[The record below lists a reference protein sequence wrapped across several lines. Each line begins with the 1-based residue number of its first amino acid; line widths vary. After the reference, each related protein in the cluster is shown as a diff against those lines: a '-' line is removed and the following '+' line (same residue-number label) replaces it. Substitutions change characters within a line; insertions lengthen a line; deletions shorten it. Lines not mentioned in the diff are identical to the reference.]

1 MDRALEP
8 MGEASVSH
16 RYLLVLRFALMNLV
30 AVSLTAAAYL
40 QGWLNGLFAKYTL
53 SLSALIFAVFLYG
66 LALCGLKI
74 WETSV
79 ALNQV
84 NSGAP
89 DPGSKAARYLAS
101 IQSSDGESRS
111 IRIGM
116 LRLQLSHGIGIVRQ
130 IANSLV
136 FLGLIGTVI
145 GFIIAL
151 SGVDPAAATEVNSV
165 APMVSTLI
173 TGMSVALYTTLLG
186 AVLNVWLSLNHR
198 LLATGT
204 VNLIAALVE
213 LGETRGTA

>member
-1 MDRALEP
+1 M
-8 MGEASVSH
+8 SH

-30 AVSLTAAAYL
+30 AMSLVAAAYL
-40 QGWLNGLFAKYTL
+40 QGWLNGLLAKYTM
-53 SLSALIFAVFLYG
+53 SLSAVIFGVFLYG
-66 LALCGLKI
+66 LVLCGLKI
-74 WETSV
+74 WQTSV

-84 NSGAP
+84 KSGTP

-101 IQSSDGESRS
+101 IQSGDGDSRS

-116 LRLQLSHGIGIVRQ
+116 LRLKLSHGIGIVRQ

-151 SGVDPAAATEVNSV
+151 SGVDPAAATEVSSV

-213 LGETRGTA
+213 LGEPRGSA

>member
-1 MDRALEP
+1 M
-8 MGEASVSH
+8 SH

-30 AVSLTAAAYL
+30 AVSLATAAYL
-40 QGWLNGLFAKYTL
+40 QGWLNGLFAKYTF
-53 SLSALIFAVFLYG
+53 SLSALIVAVFLYG
-66 LALCGLKI
+66 LAVCGLKI

-84 NSGAP
+84 KSGSP
-89 DPGSKAARYLAS
+89 DPGSRAARYLAS
-101 IQSSDGESRS
+101 IQSGDGESRS

-116 LRLQLSHGIGIVRQ
+116 LRLKLSHGIGIVRQ

-213 LGETRGTA
+213 LGESRGTA

>member
-1 MDRALEP
+1 M
-8 MGEASVSH
+8 SH

-101 IQSSDGESRS
+101 IQSGDGESRS

>member
-1 MDRALEP
+1 M
-8 MGEASVSH
+8 SH
-16 RYLLVLRFALMNLV
+16 RYLLVLRFALLNLV
-30 AVSLTAAAYL
+30 AFSLVAAAYL
-40 QGWLNGLFAKYTL
+40 QGWLDGLFAKYTL

-66 LALCGLKI
+66 LVLCGLKI
-74 WETSV
+74 WQTSV

-84 NSGAP
+84 KSGDP

-101 IQSSDGESRS
+101 IRSGDGESRS

-116 LRLQLSHGIGIVRQ
+116 LRLKLSHGIGIVRQ
-130 IANSLV
+130 IANALV

-213 LGETRGTA
+213 LGEPRGTA